1 MRGRSYPRPASSS
14 HPAGLRIRLVGQEPT
29 LASKL
34 LTPCRIENRACE
46 AGAIPGNKHLS
57 TLPVSKY
64 DWSGRV
70 EPGQQAFRPLPILHW
85 HSFSTHFSALIL
97 NNLFFYFLAIIRG
110 HSCMAYC
117 VDPRILGHE
126 ANVLEK
132 VQKKQVYLKK
142 YRDIDFV
149 NAVGGPPQHRGR
161 EDRHRKEKR

>member
-1 MRGRSYPRPASSS
+1 
-14 HPAGLRIRLVGQEPT
+14 
-29 LASKL
+29 
-34 LTPCRIENRACE
+34 
-46 AGAIPGNKHLS
+46 
-57 TLPVSKY
+57 
-64 DWSGRV
+64 
-70 EPGQQAFRPLPILHW
+70 
-85 HSFSTHFSALIL
+85 
-97 NNLFFYFLAIIRG
+97 
-110 HSCMAYC
+110 MAYC

>member
-14 HPAGLRIRLVGQEPT
+14 HPAGLRIKLAGQELSP
-29 LASKL
+29 AGKL
-34 LTPCRIENRACE
+34 LAPCRIENKACG

-97 NNLFFYFLAIIRG
+97 NNLFLYFLAIIRG

-132 VQKKQVYLKK
+132 VQKNKFRQ
-142 YRDIDFV
+142 
-149 NAVGGPPQHRGR
+149 RGR